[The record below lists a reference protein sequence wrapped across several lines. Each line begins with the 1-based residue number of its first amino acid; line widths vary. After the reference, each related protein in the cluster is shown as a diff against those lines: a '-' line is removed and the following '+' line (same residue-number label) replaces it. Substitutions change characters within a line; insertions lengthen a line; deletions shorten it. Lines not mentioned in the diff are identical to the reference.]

1 MTPTIPTSAFAT
13 DDGAADQR
21 VTDALGAYAQGVA
34 TGAEVLQ
41 ALSTSRLLVPV
52 VAVLDEQPDPDA
64 LPAEADKHSSMA
76 SVTLRRPDGS
86 EAVLAFTSVASM
98 RAWQSDARPVAVAA
112 REAAATAVL
121 EGAAA
126 LLIDPAGPRPFVVQ
140 GIELRA
146 LAFAEQPG
154 EDLAHDKQ
162 VLDAIRGCIEPEA
175 TVLEARVSD
184 PIGSDAEGGLRV
196 TVVVPPSIGTVA
208 FRALVPRLTNAL
220 GADLTL
226 RARLAG
232 PLQVAVVPPG
242 PIPSDQVLAFRR

>member
-13 DDGAADQR
+13 DDGSADPR

-34 TGAEVLQ
+34 TGSEVLQ

-52 VAVLDEQPDPDA
+52 VAVLDELPASDA
-64 LPAEADKHSSMA
+64 PAAEADKHSSMA
-76 SVTLRRPDGS
+76 SVTLRRRDGT
-86 EAVLAFTSVASM
+86 EAVLAFTCVASM
-98 RAWQSDARPVAVAA
+98 QTWQPDARPVAVAA
-112 REAAATAVL
+112 REVATTAVTS
-121 EGAAA
+121 GAAA
-126 LLIDPAGPRPFVVQ
+126 LLLDPAGPRPFVVQ
-140 GIELRA
+140 GIELRT

-162 VLDAIRGCIEPEA
+162 VLDAVRGCLEPET
-175 TVLEARVSD
+175 TVLEARLSD
-184 PIGSDAEGGLRV
+184 PVGADAEGGLRI

-226 RARLAG
+226 RARLVG

-242 PIPSDQVLAFRR
+242 PMPADQVLAFRR